1 LDRLRGYFI
10 MVEKKRIVI
19 AEDQRIV
26 RKGLCSLLMPSDEL
40 DIVGEAED
48 GLDAVRCVQEL
59 KPDLVLLDLSMPK
72 MNGIAAIQ
80 EIKKQY
86 PDTKILALTVHDSD
100 EHILAA
106 FRAGAD
112 GYCLKDATH
121 AELLTSIRS
130 VLSGKTYLS
139 PEVSKKVLEGYLD
152 GRKALKSTSSWD
164 TLTQREKEVLK
175 LVGEGHRTKEI
186 ADCLC
191 ISWKTVQKHRANIM
205 TKLDLHTGSALT
217 AYAIEKGL
225 VSK

>member
-1 LDRLRGYFI
+1 MTG
-10 MVEKKRIVI
+10 KKRIVI

-26 RKGLCSLLMPSDEL
+26 RKGLCSLLTPSDEFE
-40 DIVGEAED
+40 IVGEAED
-48 GLDAVRCVQEL
+48 GLDAVRCVQAC

-72 MNGIAAIQ
+72 LNGIAAIK

-86 PDTKILALTVHDSD
+86 PETKILALTVHDSD

-106 FRAGAD
+106 FEAGAE

-139 PEVSKKVLEGYLD
+139 PEVSKKVLEGYLE
-152 GRKALKSTSSWD
+152 GRKALKRTSSWD
-164 TLTQREKEVLK
+164 RLTQREKEVLK
-175 LVGEGHRTKEI
+175 LVGEGYKTKEI
-186 ADCLC
+186 ADYLC
-191 ISWKTVQKHRANIM
+191 ISWKTVQTHRANIM
-205 TKLDLHTGSALT
+205 DKLGVHSASALT